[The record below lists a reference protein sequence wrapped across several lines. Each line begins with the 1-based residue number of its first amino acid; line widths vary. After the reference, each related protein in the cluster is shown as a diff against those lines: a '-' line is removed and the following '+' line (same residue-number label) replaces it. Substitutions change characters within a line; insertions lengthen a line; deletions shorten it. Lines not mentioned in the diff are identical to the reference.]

1 MPLTDIVCK
10 SSKSKDKP
18 YKISD
23 EKGLYLEIMPNGS
36 KYWRLK
42 YRFADKE
49 KRLAFGVY
57 PEVSLAEAR
66 ERRDEAR
73 KVLRNGIDPAQA
85 KKDAKHQNK
94 LKKDNSFYQVAVEW
108 HETKKS
114 GWTPRHASYVIKRL
128 QADIFPTLGEHP
140 INEIKAPE
148 LLSVIRVIENRG
160 ALDIAHR
167 ALQTCGQIFRFAI
180 ATGRAEYNPTS
191 DLRGALKTPIKTNYS
206 HLKESELPEFFTKL
220 KAYDGQEQTQL
231 AMKLLVLT
239 FVRTG
244 ELRGAR
250 WEEINFDIAEWRI
263 PAERMKMR
271 EQHIVPLSKQTVTI
285 LKKVEE
291 LNGKKHVYVF
301 PNYVNPTKCISENT
315 LLYALYR
322 MGYHSRTTIHG
333 FRATA
338 STILNEKGFHADVI
352 ERQLA
357 HSERNRVRASY
368 NYAQYLKE
376 RVEMMQWW
384 ADYLEEIGIN
394 S

>member
-10 SSKSKDKP
+10 SSKPSEKAR
-18 YKISD
+18 KISD
-23 EKGLYLEIMPNGS
+23 EKGLYLEITPNGS

-42 YRFADKE
+42 YRFAGKE

-73 KVLRNGIDPAQA
+73 KLLRNGVDPSQL
-85 KKDAKHQNK
+85 KKEIKQQNK
-94 LKKDNSFYQVAVEW
+94 VKSENSFYQIATEW

-114 GWTPRHASYVIKRL
+114 GWTPRHASYVIRRL
-128 QADIFPTLGEHP
+128 QADVFPTLGDRA

-148 LLSVIRVIENRG
+148 LLSVIRSIENRG

-167 ALQTCGQIFRFAI
+167 ALQTCGQIFRYAI
-180 ATGRAEYNPTS
+180 ATGRAEYNPSS
-191 DLRGALKTPIKTNYS
+191 DLRGALKTPTKTNYS
-206 HLKESELPEFFTKL
+206 HLKESELPEFFSKL
-220 KAYDGQEQTQL
+220 EDYDGHEQTKL
-231 AMKLLVLT
+231 AMKLLLLT

-244 ELRGAR
+244 ELRGAM
-250 WEEINFDIAEWRI
+250 WEEINFDAQEWRI

-271 EQHIVPLSKQTVTI
+271 EQHIVPLSKQAIEV
-285 LKKVEE
+285 LKKIKEFS
-291 LNGKKHVYVF
+291 GQYAYIF
-301 PNYVNPTKCISENT
+301 PNHINPTKCISENT

-357 HSERNRVRASY
+357 HSERNRVRAAY
-368 NYAQYLKE
+368 NHAQHLPE
-376 RVEMMQWW
+376 RKKMMQWW
-384 ADYLEEIGIN
+384 ADYLDEIVIN
-394 S
+394 